1 MASHG
6 MESQV
11 GSVLGAPAIAV
22 AVPAA
27 GADWLREGATYP
39 EPCCWVA
46 PLSPGGCGRRAS
58 KVRVPG
64 GPMATAKCA
73 GSESHGPGWKPR
85 AEVPVLGPQRDVTR
99 WLRLVPG
106 GIWAPVLPPRGRQ
119 ESIGGDATAR
129 NCDVVVAR

>member
-46 PLSPGGCGRRAS
+46 PPLQGVAGDGRARSGCRVDLWPLQSALEV
-58 KVRVPG
+58 KVTG
-64 GPMATAKCA
+64 QA
-73 GSESHGPGWKPR
+73 GSRG
-85 AEVPVLGPQRDVTR
+85 
-99 WLRLVPG
+99 LRCPY
-106 GIWAPVLPPRGRQ
+106 
-119 ESIGGDATAR
+119 
-129 NCDVVVAR
+129 